1 MVFEKKKHKV
11 LADGIAED
19 IKNAIIKG
27 EMKPGERIIES
38 QIAKEM
44 DVSRSPLREAIQKL
58 MKKNLLTIIPYKG
71 IYVNILGKKEIEDI
85 YNLRVILEAYAIEKI
100 IEKKDKKIL
109 QILSKKVKNLK
120 DAVKKGQIEC
130 LAQKD
135 MEFHHTICL
144 FANNKKLI
152 EIWEGF
158 AEQIEILINLEEKYN
173 KRLEI
178 TLREHE
184 ELLSLIEQGKIV
196 ESQKKI
202 RSHILDS
209 LEFLKGRI
217 NLNK

>member
-1 MVFEKKKHKV
+1 VVFEKKKHKV
-11 LADGIAED
+11 LADDIAKD

-27 EMKPGERIIES
+27 EINPGERIIES

-44 DVSRSPLREAIQKL
+44 GVSRSPLREAIQKL
-58 MKKNLLTIIPYKG
+58 EKEKILFIIPYKG
-71 IYVNILGKKEIEDI
+71 IYVNILRKKEIEDI
-85 YNLRVILEAYAIEKI
+85 YNLRVIFEANEIKKI

-109 QILSKKVKNLK
+109 QILSKKAKDLK
-120 DAVKKGQIEC
+120 DAIKKGQVKN

-135 MEFHHTICL
+135 MEFHHAICL
-144 FANNKKLI
+144 FSDNKKLI
-152 EIWEGF
+152 KIWEGF
-158 AEQIEILINLEEKYN
+158 TEQIGILINLEEKYN

-202 RSHILDS
+202 RSHILES
-209 LEFLKGRI
+209 LEFLEEYVDF
-217 NLNK
+217 NK